1 MQKPIKQKPA
11 LLCIAHRGAMGHEPE
26 NTLAS
31 IRKAFTLGALCIEI
45 DVYYVDG
52 HLVVFHDDR
61 LERTTNGHGY
71 LSEQTFDYLRTL
83 DAGNGEQIPTLEEVC
98 DLIDSRRCINI
109 ELKGQNTAKPV
120 AELILKLLDNGWDK
134 ESFLISAFDHRQLSV
149 IKRMIPEIKIGALI
163 HELPVDGAK
172 LAEDLGAFS
181 VHPSLECVDKAF
193 IDDAHARCLRVY
205 VYSVDDIDDIEKMYR
220 LGADGV
226 FTGYPERVIEN
237 YTQADFS
244 TRWCDQ

>member
-1 MQKPIKQKPA
+1 MQKSA

-31 IRKAFTLGALCIEI
+31 VRKAFALGALCIEI

-52 HLVVFHDDR
+52 HLMVFHDDR

-71 LSEQTFDYLRTL
+71 ITEHTFDYLRAL
-83 DAGNGEQIPTLEEVC
+83 DAGNGQQIPTLVEVC
-98 DLIDSRRCINI
+98 ELIDSQRCINI
-109 ELKGQNTAKPV
+109 ELKGKNTARPV
-120 AELILKLLDNGWDK
+120 AELILKLLANGWDN
-134 ESFLISAFDHRQLSV
+134 ESFLISSFDYHQLL
-149 IKRMIPEIKIGALI
+149 IMKRMIPEIKIATLI
-163 HELPVDGAK
+163 QELPVDGAK
-172 LAEDLGAFS
+172 FSEDLGAFS
-181 VHPSLECVDKAF
+181 VHPSLECVTKAF

-205 VYSVDDIDDIEKMYR
+205 VYSVDHIGDIDKMYR
-220 LGADGV
+220 LGVDGV

-237 YTQADFS
+237 YTQGSFS